1 MSLCNSKQ
9 HIQIFDLVSHLN
21 TLENQ
26 KRIKF
31 WGFDIHKVDGV
42 WTFYLDLAT
51 SYCSGYTRID
61 NIKYYQN
68 TEKYWRD
75 IERFGDNITCAWDEY
90 IDIDIA
96 SLYNKFPPKK
106 LSQLD
111 FILQYAEYL
120 R

>member
-9 HIQIFDLVSHLN
+9 HIQIFDLVNHLN
-21 TLENQ
+21 TMEHQ

-31 WGFDIHKVDGV
+31 WNFGIHRVIGI

-75 IERFGDNITCAWDEY
+75 IVRFGDNITCALDEY
-90 IDIDIA
+90 VDIDIDA
-96 SLYNKFPPKK
+96 LYNRFPPKK
-106 LSQLD
+106 LDQLD
-111 FILQYAEYL
+111 FILQYA
-120 R
+120 

>member
-1 MSLCNSKQ
+1 MGLCNSKQ